1 MLDLQLHLHGSIIG
15 FGDRW
20 RYNSICR
27 RGRYARFMRGS
38 YDFLVLAATVMQKL
52 EP

>member
-1 MLDLQLHLHGSIIG
+1 MLDLQLHLHGSIIA

-52 EP
+52 KL